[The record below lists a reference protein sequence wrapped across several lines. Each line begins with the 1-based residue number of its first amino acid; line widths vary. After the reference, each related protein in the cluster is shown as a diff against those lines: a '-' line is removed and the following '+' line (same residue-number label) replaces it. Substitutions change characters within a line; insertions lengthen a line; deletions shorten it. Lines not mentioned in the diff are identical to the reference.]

1 LTETQ
6 LSRTNFATDQ
16 KEWLGKHCP
25 DFIDNDSWSPN
36 SPDLNPVDYH
46 VRGAMFEKLQELKAE
61 AEIAERNGYEMALH
75 TV

>member
-25 DFIDNDSWSPN
+25 DFIDKDSWSPN

-61 AEIAERNGYEMALH
+61 AEITERNGYEMALH
-75 TV
+75 TI